1 MPCQVFDIAKKLGYD
16 VAKNMPK
23 KAFFDSLEEFVPLS
37 IKGTRGECA
46 YFSPAFKFVRMPI
59 NIAKTKDRFLAS
71 PYYRK
76 SLFYHEFGHAR
87 DILSPKGKWNE
98 STEWKDLFAKFEKE
112 IRKDNGAAIEAAIK
126 KKANDLKLANP
137 YQDDNSEKLGKLS
150 DSIQA
155 FVKGHRRVWVY
166 GHDVTYWKG
175 NNGLIELIA
184 HASECYWGGNDLFKE
199 LYPNLYKEMCELM
212 KKMK

>member
-1 MPCQVFDIAKKLGYD
+1 
-16 VAKNMPK
+16 
-23 KAFFDSLEEFVPLS
+23 
-37 IKGTRGECA
+37 
-46 YFSPAFKFVRMPI
+46 MPI